1 MRPKRS
7 SPRRPRKRHERALPA
22 WLTLLG
28 SVLLLVITFAFIFFV
43 ARGCVATQEA
53 TQVRKYV
60 TNADSLL
67 SESSNA
73 GNEDLQ
79 GILQNA
85 GGNPAKLDERAL
97 DRAATESEDLYVRA
111 LTDEEIPPEFKDT
124 HHYLVSALG
133 IRARATKRL
142 AGAATGDAEGFM
154 GALAAVVEDY
164 RLSDALV
171 RNHYFPAVRAALI
184 EAGQQRDQGYLE
196 EPEPFMDYEKLGFDV
211 APPAAGAARDD
222 PNALHGVEIAAVKV
236 AGQPL
241 YPGGN
246 VVLTGSDAPVFF
258 VTVKNGGETPETGV
272 DVEVVLNTRAE
283 RQAQTATIG
292 QMRANGGMATVE
304 VGGFRPG
311 ELDETAE
318 VTVEAGP
325 VKYEEYTKNNTLTG
339 TVTFGI

>member
-1 MRPKRS
+1 M
-7 SPRRPRKRHERALPA
+7 A
-22 WLTLLG
+22 
-28 SVLLLVITFAFIFFV
+28 FAFIFFV
-43 ARGCVATQEA
+43 ARGCVATQES

-67 SESSNA
+67 SESSNS

-85 GGNPAKLDERAL
+85 GGNPAKLGEKAL
-97 DRAATESEDLYVRA
+97 DRAATENEDLYVRA
-111 LTDEEIPPEFKDT
+111 LTYEEIPPEFEDA
-124 HHYLVSALG
+124 HHYLVSSLG
-133 IRARATKRL
+133 IRAWATKRL
-142 AGAATGDAEGFM
+142 AETATGDAEGFT
-154 GALAAVVEDY
+154 GVLAEVVEGY
-164 RLSDALV
+164 RLSDAIV
-171 RNHYFPAVRAALI
+171 RNHYFPAVQAALI
-184 EAGQQRDQGYLE
+184 QAGQQRDQVYLE
-196 EPEPFMDYEKLGFDV
+196 EPKPFMDYEELGFDV
-211 APPAAGAARDD
+211 AAPAVGTAPDG
-222 PNALHGVEIAAVKV
+222 PNALHSVEIAAVKV

-246 VVLTGSDAPVFF
+246 VVLTGSDEPVFF

-272 DVEVVLNTRAE
+272 DVEVVLNTRAG
-283 RQAQTATIG
+283 RQAQTTTIG

-325 VKYEEYTKNNTLTG
+325 VKYEEFLENNTLTG
-339 TVTFGI
+339 TVTFGL